1 MKSNDSFE
9 FFKECVKN
17 WVDFFGLYNWE
28 VGVHSEEGNGD
39 GSLAYTTFHVENKRA
54 DIFLCED
61 WDGLEKTDR
70 ELDKTAFHEVC
81 EVLLLRIRY
90 LAGKREFS
98 YDELD
103 GEIHSIIR
111 ILTAKIFEK
120 SK

>member
-1 MKSNDSFE
+1 MDTYL
-9 FFKECVKN
+9 
-17 WVDFFGLYNWE
+17 GYA
-28 VGVHSEEGNGD
+28 EEGYGLEMSFD
-39 GSLAYTTFHVENKRA
+39 RAYLNYDNWLILTFHVENKRA

-120 SK
+120 S